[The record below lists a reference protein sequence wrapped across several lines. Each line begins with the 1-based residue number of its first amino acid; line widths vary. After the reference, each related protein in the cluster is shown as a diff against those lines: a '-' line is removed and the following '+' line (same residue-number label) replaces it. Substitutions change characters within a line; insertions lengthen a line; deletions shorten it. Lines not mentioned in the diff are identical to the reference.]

1 LLCGAVDG
9 TLQVWPEIRDIM
21 STSARQIPA
30 DRVTRAI
37 FEHASLISREQQLD
51 ELVRLNA
58 DFARDLVQAQHCSL
72 WLADEAKGQLW
83 TEVARG
89 VAPIRIPLGEGAVGR
104 CVREDKVLLVN
115 DALDGDVSSPHWITG
130 LATQQMLCVPLRVDG
145 QVIGALE
152 VLNKPSGFTE
162 SDAELL
168 ELLAHFAASSIES
181 KLLRQEAINAKMMQH
196 ELSLAMDVQQ
206 HLLPRDQGCVE
217 GLECVGFCRP
227 ARAVGGDY
235 YDMLP
240 LPSGSFAFTLGDV
253 SGKGI
258 PAAVMMA
265 SIQTLLHNLLQ
276 REPVD
281 VAAVVTDLNRTLFG
295 CSVPDRYSTLFCGL
309 ISPDRSSLTYVNAGH
324 VPPMLLRSDGGLST
338 LEGGGMPVGLVSD
351 WEYQQFTV
359 ELRPGDL
366 LVVVSDGIMEARNP
380 EGEFWEDTEVPFIV
394 RQHRDSPLRSLPA
407 ALCTHV
413 DAWAAGSEQ
422 YDDITVVGL
431 RVRA

>member
-1 LLCGAVDG
+1 
-9 TLQVWPEIRDIM
+9 M
-21 STSARQIPA
+21 STAARQLPEET

-37 FEHASLISREQQLD
+37 FEHASLISREQQLE

-58 DFARDLVQAQHCSL
+58 DFARDLAQAQHCSL
-72 WLADEAKGQLW
+72 WLVDERKGQLW

-89 VAPIRIPLGEGAVGR
+89 TAPIRIPLGEGAVGR
-104 CVREDKVLLVN
+104 CVSEDKVLLVN
-115 DALDGDVSSPHWITG
+115 DALDGDVGSPHWITG
-130 LATQQMLCVPLRVDG
+130 FATQQMLCVPLRVEG
-145 QVIGALE
+145 RVIGALE
-152 VLNKPSGFTE
+152 VLNKPRGFTE
-162 SDAELL
+162 RDAELL
-168 ELLAHFAASSIES
+168 GLLAHFAANAVES
-181 KLLRQEAINAKMMQH
+181 KRLRQEAVKARMMEH

-206 HLLPRDQGCVE
+206 HLLPQEQECVP

-227 ARAVGGDY
+227 AKSVGGDY

-276 REPVD
+276 REPVE
-281 VAAVVTDLNRTLFG
+281 VAAVVSDLNRTLFG
-295 CSVPDRYSTLFCGL
+295 CSVPDRYSTLFCAL
-309 ISPDRSSLTYVNAGH
+309 IPPDRRSITYVNAGH
-324 VPPMLLRSDGGLST
+324 VPPLLLHADGRITT
-338 LEGGGMPVGLVSD
+338 LEGGGMPVAMIPD

-380 EGEFWEDTEVPFIV
+380 DGVFWDDKEVPFIV
-394 RQHRDSPLRSLPA
+394 RQHRNSPVKSLPA
-407 ALCTHV
+407 ALCAHV
-413 DAWAAGSEQ
+413 DAWAAGTEQ
-422 YDDITVVGL
+422 YDDMTVVGL
-431 RVRA
+431 RVRG

>member
-1 LLCGAVDG
+1 
-9 TLQVWPEIRDIM
+9 M
-21 STSARQIPA
+21 STPPPQILA

-58 DFARDLVQAQHCSL
+58 DFARDLAQAQHCSL
-72 WLADEAKGQLW
+72 WLVDEAKKQLW
-83 TEVARG
+83 TQVAPG
-89 VAPIRIPLGEGAVGR
+89 LAPIRIPLGEGAVGR
-104 CVREDKVLLVN
+104 CVAEDQVLLVN

-130 LATQQMLCVPLRVDG
+130 FATQQMLCVPLRVEG

-152 VLNKPSGFTE
+152 VLNKPSGFTAG
-162 SDAELL
+162 DAELL
-168 ELLAHFAASSIES
+168 GLLAHFAASAVES
-181 KLLRQEAINAKMMQH
+181 KRLRQEAIKAKTMQH
-196 ELSLAMDVQQ
+196 ELNLAMDVQQ
-206 HLLPRDQGCVE
+206 HLLPQNQGCVE

-227 ARAVGGDY
+227 AKSVGGDY

-253 SGKGI
+253 SGKGV

-276 REPVD
+276 REPVE
-281 VAAVVTDLNRTLFG
+281 VAAVVSDLNRTLFG

-309 ISPDRSSLTYVNAGH
+309 ISPDRSRITYVNAGH
-324 VPPMLLRSDGGLST
+324 VPPLLLRSDGGLTT
-338 LEGGGMPVGLVSD
+338 LEGGGMPVAMIPD
-351 WEYQQFTV
+351 WEYQQFTL

-380 EGEFWEDTEVPFIV
+380 GGEFWQDTEVPFIV
-394 RQHRDSPLRSLPA
+394 RQHWDSPVRSLPA

-413 DAWAAGSEQ
+413 DAWAAGAEQ
-422 YDDITVVGL
+422 YDDMTVVAL
-431 RVRA
+431 RVRS

>member
-1 LLCGAVDG
+1 
-9 TLQVWPEIRDIM
+9 M
-21 STSARQIPA
+21 STSARQLPGET
-30 DRVTRAI
+30 DRITRAI
-37 FEHASLISREQQLD
+37 FEHASLISREQQLE

-58 DFARDLVQAQHCSL
+58 EFARDLAQAQHCSL
-72 WLADEAKGQLW
+72 WLVDEGKGQLW
-83 TEVARG
+83 TQVAHG

-104 CVREDKVLLVN
+104 CVGEDKVLLVN

-130 LATQQMLCVPLRVDG
+130 FATQQMLCVPLRVEG

-162 SDAELL
+162 GDAELL
-168 ELLAHFAASSIES
+168 GLLAHFAASAVES
-181 KLLRQEAINAKMMQH
+181 KRLRQEAIKARMMEH

-206 HLLPRDQGCVE
+206 HLLPQEQGCVP

-227 ARAVGGDY
+227 AKSVGGDY

-276 REPVD
+276 REPVE
-281 VAAVVTDLNRTLFG
+281 VAAVVSDLNRTLFG

-309 ISPDRSSLTYVNAGH
+309 ISPDRRSITYVNAGH
-324 VPPMLLRSDGGLST
+324 VPPLLLRGRRTHHAGRGRHAGGHDSRLGIPAVHRGVAAGRSA
-338 LEGGGMPVGLVSD
+338 GGGFRRHHGGTQPKRRFLDDTGGAVHRPPAPEFADEELARRALRTRRRVGRRRR
-351 WEYQQFTV
+351 T
-359 ELRPGDL
+359 
-366 LVVVSDGIMEARNP
+366 I
-380 EGEFWEDTEVPFIV
+380 
-394 RQHRDSPLRSLPA
+394 
-407 ALCTHV
+407 
-413 DAWAAGSEQ
+413 
-422 YDDITVVGL
+422 
-431 RVRA
+431 